1 MLNTAD
7 VSISESAAKRIAF
20 LMQQESSDAKLRVS
34 VQGGGC
40 SGFQY
45 GFDFDSEINDD
56 DLVLERDG
64 AVVLI
69 DETSLEFMQG
79 ASDRSQ
85 QLIVDLLDYSRIGR
99 QKELTKLDVSKIVNE
114 VMNDLSVKI
123 SETNAVVEFEQLP
136 VIHGYRTYFRLLIQ
150 NLISNAIKFSKP
162 GIPPIVNIS
171 CIERDS
177 EYEFAIADNGIGI
190 DEKYFDRI
198 FVIFKRL
205 HGKSEYEGTG
215 IGLAHCKKVIDLHH
229 GRIWV
234 SSKVGEGTTFHFT
247 IPKQIED
254 EEA

>member
-79 ASDRSQ
+79 AEIDF
-85 QLIVDLLDYSRIGR
+85 VDDLMAAAF
-99 QKELTKLDVSKIVNE
+99 KIN
-114 VMNDLSVKI
+114 NPNASASCGCGTSFSV
-123 SETNAVVEFEQLP
+123 
-136 VIHGYRTYFRLLIQ
+136 
-150 NLISNAIKFSKP
+150 
-162 GIPPIVNIS
+162 
-171 CIERDS
+171 
-177 EYEFAIADNGIGI
+177 
-190 DEKYFDRI
+190 
-198 FVIFKRL
+198 
-205 HGKSEYEGTG
+205 
-215 IGLAHCKKVIDLHH
+215 
-229 GRIWV
+229 
-234 SSKVGEGTTFHFT
+234 
-247 IPKQIED
+247 
-254 EEA
+254 